1 MAIIFDEQSREF
13 MLSTDHTSYVIKITD
28 DGYAAH
34 LYYGKKLNHFLQDA
48 GLREGEFPAPGK
60 LLREKGTYLSS
71 LPFEYPTE
79 GVGDSRPGA
88 LSVRNEKGQYG
99 CELFYKEHSIEQGKP
114 GIPGLPASFAGGEDI
129 QTLRL
134 VLTDPVLALT
144 VTLFYSVFP
153 KEDIITRSAAIANDS
168 AKTYSI
174 ARALSASFDM
184 DDRNFEMLT
193 LDGAWARERHIC
205 RRPIGYGVTAA
216 RSVRGESGHQENPF
230 FALLEPGNDQ
240 EKGDVYG
247 LLLMYSGN
255 HLEMAEKSQ
264 NNMIRASLGINPN
277 FFSWKLGSGE
287 TFYTP
292 EAVLT
297 YSDSGLTAM
306 THSYHDFIRGHIIRS
321 PWKEKLRPILINNWE
336 ATYFN
341 FDADKIVSIAKDAKD
356 CGIEMMVMDDGWFG
370 KRDSDNCALGDWFV
384 NEEKIGKLSD
394 LVNRVKALGMK
405 FGIWF
410 EPEMISPDS
419 DLYRAHPDWAL
430 QISGRTP
437 TLLRNQ
443 LVLDLSRKEIR
454 DEIYSRIAN
463 VLKSA
468 PIDYVKWDMN
478 RNLSD
483 IGSAAADAEG
493 QGELFHRYVLG
504 VYEMQERL
512 ITDFPD
518 LLLENCSGGG
528 GRFDAGMLYYS
539 PQIWCSDDTDAIE
552 RLRIQEGTGLVY
564 PLSTMGAH
572 VSKCPN
578 EQVGRNTPFETR
590 ANVALAGTFGYELN
604 IANLPE
610 KDRALIPEQV
620 RRYHEFHMLIAD
632 GDYYRLHSWND
643 EEPYDCWMNTE
654 KDGSCALITYVQVLG
669 RPSTCSRKVY
679 LRGLVPDAE
688 YEIQEVNPSRVDMG
702 YGRFTA
708 QKRGYG
714 DELMNAGFLVPSLGD
729 YESRLYSVKRVRE
742 NS

>member
-1 MAIIFDEQSREF
+1 
-13 MLSTDHTSYVIKITD
+13 
-28 DGYAAH
+28 
-34 LYYGKKLNHFLQDA
+34 
-48 GLREGEFPAPGK
+48 
-60 LLREKGTYLSS
+60 
-71 LPFEYPTE
+71 
-79 GVGDSRPGA
+79 
-88 LSVRNEKGQYG
+88 
-99 CELFYKEHSIEQGKP
+99 
-114 GIPGLPASFAGGEDI
+114 
-129 QTLRL
+129 
-134 VLTDPVLALT
+134 
-144 VTLFYSVFP
+144 
-153 KEDIITRSAAIANDS
+153 
-168 AKTYSI
+168 
-174 ARALSASFDM
+174 
-184 DDRNFEMLT
+184 
-193 LDGAWARERHIC
+193 
-205 RRPIGYGVTAA
+205 
-216 RSVRGESGHQENPF
+216 
-230 FALLEPGNDQ
+230 
-240 EKGDVYG
+240 
-247 LLLMYSGN
+247 MYSGN

-321 PWKEKLRPILINNWE
+321 PWREKLRPILINNWE

-437 TLLRNQ
+437 TLARNQ